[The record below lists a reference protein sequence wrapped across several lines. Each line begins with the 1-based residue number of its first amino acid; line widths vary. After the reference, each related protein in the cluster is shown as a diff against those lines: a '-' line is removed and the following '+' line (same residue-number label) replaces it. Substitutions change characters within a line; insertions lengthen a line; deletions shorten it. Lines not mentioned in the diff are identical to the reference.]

1 VEDFTILPGDKLI
14 CSIEFRMN
22 IMAFHKWSTEQHLLD
37 HPQTAPFGT
46 QLRRHNLQMPSSRV
60 EEKKKKL
67 LELELEGREELERQR
82 GRD

>member
-1 VEDFTILPGDKLI
+1 
-14 CSIEFRMN
+14 
-22 IMAFHKWSTEQHLLD
+22 
-37 HPQTAPFGT
+37 
-46 QLRRHNLQMPSSRV
+46 MPSSRV